1 MKDYIFTQNRD
12 ILSSLLTQ
20 NQEIGIVVGENHT
33 QDTVGAALSLLLS
46 LQAFGKNVQIVSVK
60 QVLVEISHLVGI
72 DKIKQQFDG
81 VINMLTVAI
90 PRKGRAIQKV
100 SYNIEGDWVHLN
112 IVAGEEGLN
121 FTEDEVKYIK
131 KGSSPTLVFAIGVP
145 TLEGI
150 EKFVPVDGGSRIV
163 NVDNSPASQ
172 MYGDVVLADP
182 SFSSISEIVTRLIL
196 ELALPVD
203 IDIAQ
208 NLLDGV
214 VEATDNF
221 VSPNSDAYSFEAASF
236 LMKHGAIRKN
246 INNGAPTTSSSSTL
260 RPQAVFETPRPRVN
274 PFQPVVPVTN
284 PQVKS
289 PFDTKPFADDSNDVT
304 SYPDAAPSSV
314 PNDWFTPKVFKGTQ
328 KPGQ

>member
-12 ILSSLLTQ
+12 VLSSLISQ
-20 NQEIGIVVGENHT
+20 NQEIGIIVGENHT
-33 QDTVGAALSLLLS
+33 QDTVGAALSLFLS
-46 LQAFGKNVQIVSVK
+46 LQAFGKKVQIVSAK
-60 QVLVEISHLVGI
+60 QVLVEVSHLVGI

-90 PRKGRAIQKV
+90 PRRGRAIQKV
-100 SYNIEGDWVHLN
+100 SYNIEGDYVHLN

-121 FTEDEVKYIK
+121 FSEDEVKYIK
-131 KGSSPTLVFAIGVP
+131 KGSTPSLVFAIGVP
-145 TLEGI
+145 TLGGI
-150 EKFVPVDGGSRIV
+150 EKFVSVDGGSRIV

-172 MYGDVVLADP
+172 MYGDIVLADT

-214 VEATDNF
+214 VEATNNF
-221 VSPNSDAYSFEAASF
+221 VSPNSDAYAFEAASF

-246 INNGAPTTSSSSTL
+246 INNGAPTTTSSSTL
-260 RPQAVFETPRPRVN
+260 RSQAVYDSAGPRVN
-274 PFQPVVPVTN
+274 PFQPVTPVRS
-284 PQVKS
+284 PQAKS
-289 PFDTKPFADDSNDVT
+289 PFDTKSFADNSNDAI
-304 SYPDAAPSSV
+304 SYPDAAPSSI